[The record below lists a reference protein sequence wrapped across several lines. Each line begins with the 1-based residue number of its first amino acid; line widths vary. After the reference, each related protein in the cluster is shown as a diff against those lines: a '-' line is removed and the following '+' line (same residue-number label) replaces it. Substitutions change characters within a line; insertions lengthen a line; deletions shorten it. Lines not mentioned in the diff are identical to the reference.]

1 MNKSQRTIKKW
12 TPLEVSSVSVPAD
25 PNSGFGRSFSKETVM
40 SVNEQV
46 TAAEARG
53 EAIAECYELAGLH
66 NLRSEVAGFL
76 TPEVR
81 KLSGD
86 AILSQF
92 RGIILDKISTGAPVV
107 DGRPVDA
114 RGYPVDF
121 PTPGVMNAGN
131 LGDPTLPTDFDVLTD
146 VVQPLAAQRAI
157 VGKAAQYGQE
167 MRRRGFKGTN
177 LVPPESILPHS
188 TRQRYLAQRVAL
200 ASGNAPIAPTHHE
213 AGLFGFALQSAA
225 QVLASGARL
234 YHTTQNVSIPMQP
247 TGIGGQWVA
256 ENTAPAEGVL
266 SVLARTGAYH
276 QLSFTLEWTRQLAI
290 QSDPFVQDMARQSML
305 NELASA
311 VDLAAITG
319 SGVGA
324 VPLGL
329 LNVEGVEIIE
339 LGANGGAPNW
349 TLAMMQMEAVEGNNV
364 VGDSLGFLTNFAV
377 KRKLLST
384 PKVSGH
390 PTFILDDANP
400 NTLAGYPIRYTS
412 NVPGNLTK
420 VTGTNLSA
428 LIFGN
433 WSDLVVCQFGPLDVI
448 VDPYTESK
456 KGNVRISVHS
466 AWDFIVRRPESFAI
480 CRDIVTTP

>member
-1 MNKSQRTIKKW
+1 MSKSQRTIKKW

-25 PNSGFGRSFSKETVM
+25 PNSGFGRSFNKETDM
-40 SVNEQV
+40 PMNEQV

-53 EAIAECYELAGLH
+53 EAIAECHELAGRY

-76 TPEVR
+76 TPDVR

-86 AILSQF
+86 AILAKF
-92 RGIILDKISTGAPVV
+92 RGIVLDKISTGAPLV
-107 DGRPVDA
+107 DMRPIDT
-114 RGYPVDF
+114 RGFPVDF
-121 PTPGVMNAGN
+121 PTPGIMNAGN

-177 LVPPESILPHS
+177 LVPPEAILPHS

-200 ASGNAPIAPTHHE
+200 ASGNAPITPTHHE
-213 AGLFGFALQSAA
+213 AGLFGFALQAAA

-311 VDLAAITG
+311 VDLAAING

-329 LNVEGVEIIE
+329 LNAEDTEIIE
-339 LGANGGAPNW
+339 LGANGGAPTW
-349 TLAMMQMEAVEGNNV
+349 SVPLTLMEAVESNDV

-377 KRKLLST
+377 KRKLLTT
-384 PKVSGH
+384 PRVSGH
-390 PTFILDDANP
+390 PTFILDDASSDK
-400 NTLAGYPIRYTS
+400 LAGYPIRYTS
-412 NVPGNLTK
+412 NVPGDLTK
-420 VTGTNLSA
+420 GSGTNLSA

-448 VDPYTESK
+448 VDPFTESK

-480 CRDIVTTP
+480 CSELLTTP